1 MNTRLSMIVS
11 PAIMLVLTIL
21 LTGGCGG
28 DENDDNGTVTE
39 VFNGTVFID
48 LTPGV
53 IGAEGTDSVRF
64 TVRSGTF
71 ALEHITRTTD
81 PPMCDSEGEVS
92 GFGTNRARLT
102 PTNWFGINCSE
113 KTPRGE
119 FVAVFR
125 GDSLTMTNVDQ
136 TSEIY
141 LFELVLTQ
149 RRISGSLSNP
159 VR

>member
-1 MNTRLSMIVS
+1 MDKRLGMIVS
-11 PAIMLVLTIL
+11 LAIMLVLAFL

-28 DENDDNGTVTE
+28 DENDDDGTVTE
-39 VFNGTVFID
+39 VFNGTLFLD
-48 LTPGV
+48 LSPGV

-102 PTNWFGINCSE
+102 PTNWFGLNCSE
-113 KTPRGE
+113 RTPRGE

-141 LFELVLTQ
+141 IFNLVLTQ
-149 RRISGSLSNP
+149 RRTSGNLANP